1 MNFDLNFSPPE
12 DVDEEVGGEEEHVV
26 GEEEDQAMGEAVG
39 EEEDQAMGEAV
50 GEAGKLNIHI
60 LNWICIYILLK
71 WIKMNLITLYVPQ
84 VCNKFRIHLTEY
96 ICA

>member
-12 DVDEEVGGEEEHVV
+12 DVDEDVGGEEEHVV

-60 LNWICIYILLK
+60 LN
-71 WIKMNLITLYVPQ
+71 
-84 VCNKFRIHLTEY
+84 
-96 ICA
+96 

>member
-39 EEEDQAMGEAV
+39 E
-50 GEAGKLNIHI
+50 AGKLNIHI
-60 LNWICIYILLK
+60 LN
-71 WIKMNLITLYVPQ
+71 
-84 VCNKFRIHLTEY
+84 
-96 ICA
+96 